1 MEVSVQPGTVW
12 VLVYEGP
19 ATHTDSNGQAVH
31 MGYHVMPLYTHTPR
45 YLWTPCTVPCMGVI
59 AFYGTTGEG
68 VQPVLEWAIEG
79 YWRRPVHGVY
89 SVVTCKGPYPVL
101 PWMPQTRQ
109 ARV

>member
-1 MEVSVQPGTVW
+1 
-12 VLVYEGP
+12 
-19 ATHTDSNGQAVH
+19 
-31 MGYHVMPLYTHTPR
+31 
-45 YLWTPCTVPCMGVI
+45 MGVI

-68 VQPVLEWAIEG
+68 VQPVLEG

-109 ARV
+109 ARVELDRQEGDTSTGIPWGSGV